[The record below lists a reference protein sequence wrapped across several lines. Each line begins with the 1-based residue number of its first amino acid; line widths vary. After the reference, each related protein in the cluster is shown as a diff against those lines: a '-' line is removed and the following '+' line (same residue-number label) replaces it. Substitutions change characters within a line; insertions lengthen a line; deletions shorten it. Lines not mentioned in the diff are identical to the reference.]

1 MEDDNFFDDANAEAQ
16 TAIATKAANCN
27 RSKRRIGVL
36 GVPAIFTL
44 RFQIALPL
52 GLDLLHGGTHE
63 ECEGGAVV
71 SLPYANGVLSGVV
84 TANRGNAVPT
94 IRDIEWNSNCEI
106 VVPLVVGAVAPQTGG
121 GVELETA
128 GL

>member
-16 TAIATKAANCN
+16 TAIATKAADSD

-36 GVPAIFTL
+36 GVAAIFTL

-52 GLDLLHGGTHE
+52 GLDLLLGGAHE
-63 ECEGGAVV
+63 ECEGSAVV
-71 SLPYANGVLSGVV
+71 GLTYAYRVAAGIV